1 MPPAPCPTVE
11 TRNEREAREAA
22 RASRGRSRAPA
33 ADGGRA
39 VNGNRGLVIGM
50 LAAFI
55 VGCSLGMVGGILF
68 VRYAGM
74 PFAHDGRPGGPHG
87 PGSMLERMERDLS
100 LTPDQRDRVE
110 KILEESRRGFSA
122 VRESTHAA
130 IERELTP
137 AQREQWK
144 VMEERFQRERRR
156 GSGRPPWRGDRP

>member
-1 MPPAPCPTVE
+1 
-11 TRNEREAREAA
+11 
-22 RASRGRSRAPA
+22 
-33 ADGGRA
+33 

-55 VGCSLGMVGGILF
+55 VGCSAGMIGGIVF
-68 VRYAGM
+68 ARYVGV
-74 PFAHDGRPGGPHG
+74 PFAHRGPGGPPGGRPHG
-87 PGSMLERMERDLS
+87 TGPMLERMERDLS

-110 KILEESRRGFSA
+110 KILEESRRGFA
-122 VRESTHAA
+122 QVRESTHTA

-156 GSGRPPWRGDRP
+156 DSGRPPWRGNRP